1 MNSNDRIYPIV
12 FLFLLGIV
20 VFMIIDNFIPGI
32 VSAFVIAF
40 FMLPLYGKLSRK
52 LSSKLSALAIIAI
65 IIVFLFALIYFVSSN
80 LVTQVSTYLSEQN
93 NTAKVLSDK
102 VSELSPTIGKFVE
115 ESSNRIGEA
124 LLGFSLTVVKNIP
137 NLIINAILAIFLTY
151 YILLNWKGISSFF
164 IKAIP
169 FKNKKL
175 IERVKKSSFK
185 ILYGF
190 SIIAGIEFVISALGF
205 YIAGLKLFLFLA
217 LLVAVAAFIPLVGP
231 ITVWLPIF
239 IYQLIIGNTSGAI
252 VVLITGLI
260 LSIGIDNFLMHI
272 IVGKTS
278 DINPSFMILG
288 VLGGVS
294 IFGIFGFIIGPIVLI
309 VFVEFLKQ
317 YVEDVN
323 KGAIKENLG
332 K

>member
-20 VFMIIDNFIPGI
+20 VFMIIDNFVPGI
-32 VSAFVIAF
+32 ISAFVISF

-52 LSSKLSALAIIAI
+52 MSNKISALAVITI
-65 IIVFLFALIYFVSSN
+65 IIIFIFALIYFVSSN
-80 LVTQVSTYLSEQN
+80 LVNQITTYINEQN
-93 NTAKVLSDK
+93 GSSRVFIEK
-102 VSELSPTIGKFVE
+102 VSELSPTIAKFIE
-115 ESSNRIGEA
+115 ESTNRIGEV
-124 LLGFSLTVVKNIP
+124 LLNLSLSVAKNIP
-137 NLIINAILAIFLTY
+137 NIIINAILSIFLTY

-190 SIIAGIEFVISALGF
+190 SIIAGIEFVISAIGF
-205 YIAGLKLFLFLA
+205 YIAGLKLYLFLA
-217 LLVAVAAFIPLVGP
+217 LLVAVGAFIPLVGP
-231 ITVWLPIF
+231 ITIWLPIF
-239 IYQLIIGNTSGAI
+239 IFQLIIGDTTAAI
-252 VVLITGLI
+252 IVLITGLI
-260 LSIGIDNFLMHI
+260 LSIGIDNFLVHI
-272 IVGKTS
+272 IVGRTS
-278 DINPSFMILG
+278 DINPAFMILG
-288 VLGGVS
+288 VLGGVG
-294 IFGIFGFIIGPIVLI
+294 IFGLFGFIIGPIVLI

-317 YVEDVN
+317 YVEEVN
-323 KGAIKENLG
+323 KEAIKENLE